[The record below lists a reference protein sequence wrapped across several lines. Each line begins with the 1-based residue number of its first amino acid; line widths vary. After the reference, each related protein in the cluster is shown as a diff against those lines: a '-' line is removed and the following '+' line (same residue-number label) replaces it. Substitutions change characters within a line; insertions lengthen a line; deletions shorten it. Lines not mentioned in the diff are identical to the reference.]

1 MKYLLDVNVLLA
13 LAFEEHEFNAPVSR
27 WLVALPRRPRAEF
40 ASCSITELGFL
51 RIAST
56 VPLFQADLKRAIEA
70 LTRLKS
76 EWRITF
82 LSDDRD
88 TSHLPKWAK
97 TGKQTADAHLCQLA
111 KAHGVVLATLDR
123 KIPGAFLIPEIKAA

>member
-27 WLVALPRRPRAEF
+27 WLVTLPKQPRAEF

-51 RIAST
+51 RIVST
-56 VPLFQADLKRAIEA
+56 VPLFQADLNRALDI

-76 EWRITF
+76 EWKIAF

-97 TGKQTADAHLCQLA
+97 SGKQTTDAHLCQLA
-111 KAHGVVLATLDR
+111 KAHGAVLATLDR
-123 KIPGAFLIPEIKAA
+123 KIPRAFLIPETKAA